1 MRTHYQDI
9 KAFITKDGS
18 EIRELMHP
26 NTHRNSRQSLAEA
39 TVAVGSQTQKHKH
52 KLTEELY
59 YITQGTGLMSLGEEQ
74 FEVQVGDTICIN
86 PGTIHN
92 IKNTGNVPL
101 KILCC
106 CSPPY
111 SDADTELVI

>member
-1 MRTHYQDI
+1 MRTHYQNI
-9 KAFITKDGS
+9 EPFITKDGS

-26 NTHRNSRQSLAEA
+26 TVHGNSRQSLAEA
-39 TVAVGSQTQKHKH
+39 TVAVGSETQKHKH
-52 KLTEELY
+52 NQTEELY
-59 YITQGTGLMSLGEEQ
+59 YITQGTGMMSLGEQQ
-74 FEVQVGDTICIN
+74 FEVRSGDTICIE

-92 IKNTGNVPL
+92 IKNAGDVPL

-111 SDADTELVI
+111 SDADTELMI